1 MPTIQAQ
8 SLEQFIDEQQ
18 ALVQQREVDAT
29 VAYWDASMTSAPEVE
44 AKAATAMADLLACY
58 ADPERYEALKSTP
71 EPDEAHADLSRQ
83 RKLLLDDFSRHQMPR
98 DVIEE
103 ISRREMEIDGLFSS
117 YRAELRGR
125 EVSDNDLRDILKNSN
140 NSDERYEAWRASKQ
154 IGGQVAGK
162 LLELVEIRNR
172 EAKRLGYNNYYAM
185 SMALQELDEDELF
198 ATLEEVS
205 TLITP
210 AFLRRKSEI
219 DAQLAARFGVE
230 VAELRPWH
238 YTDPF
243 FQEAPNSDEERL
255 DALFAHRKLED
266 VLLAFFDA
274 LGLNVHT
281 LLPLA
286 DLYEKPGKNQH
297 AFCMSSGRGT
307 GDVRVLCNLR
317 PDAKWMSTLL
327 HEFGHAVYDNE
338 LGSDLPFFLKS
349 ISHIMTTEA
358 IAEMMGRFVTN
369 SAWLRR
375 WAAGE
380 SKPDGI
386 DIDAVAGSAASLQRA
401 QLLVFTQWVQVITHF
416 ERELYRDPKQDLG
429 KLWWN
434 LVAKYQDITPP
445 TEDEINSDAW
455 ASKVH
460 LATSPVYYHN
470 YLMGEMIA
478 SQLLHSLR
486 TEVVATE
493 DELVASPKVG
503 AWLIERVFQPGARY
517 AWNDLV
523 KHATGETLQPKY
535 FVDEVSA

>member
-1 MPTIQAQ
+1 MTTTQAQ
-8 SLEQFIDEQQ
+8 SLEQFLGEQQ

-29 VAYWDASMTSAPEVE
+29 VAYWEASMTSTPEIE
-44 AKAATAMADLLACY
+44 AKAAIAMADLLACY

-71 EPDEAHADLSRQ
+71 TPSESQFDLLRQ
-83 RKLLLDDFSRHQMPR
+83 RKLLLDDFSRYQMPR

-103 ISRREMEIDGLFSS
+103 VSRREMEIDGLFSS

-125 EVSDNDLRDILKNSN
+125 EVSDNDLRDVLKNSN
-140 NSDERYEAWRASKQ
+140 DSQERYEAWRASKQ

-172 EAKRLGYNNYYAM
+172 EAKRLGYDNYYAM
-185 SMALQELDEDELF
+185 SMALQELDENELF

-205 TLITP
+205 TLIKP

-219 DAQLAARFGVE
+219 DANLAARFGIQTT
-230 VAELRPWH
+230 ELRPWH

-243 FQEAPNSDEERL
+243 FQEAPNADEERL
-255 DALFAHRKLED
+255 DALFAHRKLEGI
-266 VLLAFFDA
+266 LLEFFDA
-274 LGLNVHT
+274 LGLNVHA

-297 AFCMSSGRGT
+297 AYCTSVGRGT

-338 LGSDLPFFLKS
+338 LGADLPFFLKS

-358 IAEMMGRFVTN
+358 IAELMGRFVTN

-380 SKPDGI
+380 GKTESI
-386 DIDAVAGSAASLQRA
+386 DIDAVADSAASLQRA

-416 ERELYRDPKQDLG
+416 ERELYRDPKQNLG
-429 KLWWN
+429 KLWWE
-434 LVAKYQDITPP
+434 LVAKYQDLTPP
-445 TEDEINSDAW
+445 ADDEVEPDAW
-455 ASKVH
+455 ASKIH
-460 LATSPVYYHN
+460 LATSPSTTTTI
-470 YLMGEMIA
+470 L
-478 SQLLHSLR
+478 
-486 TEVVATE
+486 
-493 DELVASPKVG
+493 
-503 AWLIERVFQPGARY
+503 WAR
-517 AWNDLV
+517 
-523 KHATGETLQPKY
+523 
-535 FVDEVSA
+535 